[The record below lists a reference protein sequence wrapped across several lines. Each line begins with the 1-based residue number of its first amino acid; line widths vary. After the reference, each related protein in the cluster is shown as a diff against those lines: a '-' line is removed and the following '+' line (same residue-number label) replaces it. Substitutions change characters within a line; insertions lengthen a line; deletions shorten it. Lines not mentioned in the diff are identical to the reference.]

1 MNRMALL
8 NHRSLALL
16 AALTAAGS
24 GALADSPAADRGQP
38 SVGIHRLELRELWR
52 TGGEE
57 TDVVFGAVHKVIA
70 TADGG
75 LACLDYQQA
84 RIFLFTRDGKLGR
97 EIDLSGEGP
106 GRVGY
111 PADVIRLADGRFAIA
126 QVFPASVEIFDDD
139 WNHERSISLYSHNEN
154 EELRLEDLWE
164 YRGGFLVAGEHIE
177 KVRADGTFL
186 HRRHN
191 YVRVLSATG
200 ALQSTVYTRE
210 RVVDF
215 SHCVY
220 DEDQMHYV
228 PDVAIGPA
236 GEIYIPTKRIGY
248 EITAFDP
255 DGNSRAVLRRDYEP
269 LARTKQ
275 EIDYLETSRRTMFER
290 TFARYTLKISRYDPD
305 ISGVACTAA
314 GEVRVTTSRS
324 YQCEDPA
331 VFCRYDIF
339 AAQGRFLRQ
348 DDVVLPTAEDRSGR
362 LFWLDDGRV
371 VLVTGLADAW
381 RGVHASSNNAQGALA
396 ASQVEL
402 YGEPMEMV
410 VYEVVGVTSKG
421 TYRRLPSP
429 H

>member
-1 MNRMALL
+1 MSDDVGAVSRMTLP
-8 NHRSLALL
+8 NHCSLAFLL
-16 AALTAAGS
+16 ALVCDGS
-24 GALADSPAADRGQP
+24 GTLASGPVEDPGRP
-38 SVGIHRLELRELWR
+38 VEGIHRLELRELWR

-75 LACLDYQQA
+75 LACLDYQQT
-84 RIFLFTRDGKLGR
+84 RIFVFTRDGELAR

-111 PADVIRLADGRFAIA
+111 PADLIRLADGRFAIA
-126 QVFPASVEIFDDD
+126 QVFPPSIEVFDGD
-139 WNHERSISLYSHNEN
+139 WNYARSISLYSHNEN

-177 KVRADGTFL
+177 KVRADGKFL

-200 ALQSTVYTRE
+200 ELQNTVYTRE

-215 SHCVY
+215 SNCVY
-220 DEDQMHYV
+220 DEDRMHYV
-228 PDVAIGPA
+228 PEVAIGPA
-236 GEIYIPTKRIGY
+236 GEIYIPTQRNGY
-248 EITAFDP
+248 EITAYGP
-255 DGNSRAVLRRDYEP
+255 DGRPRTVLRRNYEP
-269 LARTKQ
+269 LARTRQ
-275 EIDYLETSRRTMFER
+275 EVDYLEASRRTMFER
-290 TFARYTLKISRYDPD
+290 TFERYTLKISKYEPD

-324 YQCEDPA
+324 YQGDDPA

-339 AAQGRFLRQ
+339 DAQGRFIRQ

-371 VLVTGLADAW
+371 VLLTGLADAW
-381 RGVHASSNNAQGALA
+381 RGLHAASNNAQSALA
-396 ASQVEL
+396 EL
-402 YGEPMEMV
+402 GDDLYSEPMEVV
-410 VYEVVGVTSKG
+410 VYEVGGG
-421 TYRRLPSP
+421 TAR
-429 H
+429 